1 MDSSHL
7 LRLQLTYTIQSSS
20 YRKETLMGVDY
31 EVFGIISNYGD
42 TVVWPGNAPGPCLIP
57 KSALINLAD
66 LRNGRYVVVNHPTYF
81 GQDVPST
88 FNKAVIEAHTIGSWF
103 NNYYDGVKNCI
114 RGEIWI
120 DPVRAGEVTGAQEI
134 LDRLRSGE
142 KVGISESNVCFSD
155 PTPGELNGQHYD
167 EILLIMVPEHIAVL
181 PKGWVGACSIE
192 GGCAAGINMS
202 RNMNQITSKGVPMT
216 ISQTAKWI
224 FRGLQ
229 GNRIERNELM
239 DQAKNPE
246 RRNQILATD
255 IWALLYAALL
265 AKEPAFFDL
274 RDYDPDKGLVF
285 YCTRIIMGDRYDGK
299 VEIELYMR
307 SYSITAGVVT
317 LGDDVV
323 EVMETRTYEKVETVN
338 QVNQAGTVPVVMNDD
353 GTVTVETVNET
364 NNPPCG
370 CKGEQMSET
379 NPKPTETPVVTPAAV
394 EPNQAPATTS
404 NVPPATTSNVP
415 ATETNPATTT
425 TATTAAAPATTV
437 VNEQSGAAGA
447 ADWWANVPPEVRTV
461 LQGIASQESARFEQ
475 LVKVAVNQGL
485 PESAARKLSSTEL
498 TTVLEKFGIQS
509 RPGQPVTAP
518 LTNEAGGTKQRPSPW
533 SNAGSKVATGA
544 SGKAN

>member
-7 LRLQLTYTIQSSS
+7 SRLQLTYTIQSSS
-20 YRKETLMGVDY
+20 YRKEALMGVNY

-42 TVVWPGNAPGPCLIP
+42 TVVWPGNAPGPVLIP
-57 KSALINLAD
+57 KSALINLAE

-88 FNKAVIEAHTIGSWF
+88 FNKSVIEAHTIGSWF
-103 NNYYDGVKNCI
+103 NNYYDGVRNCI

-120 DPVRAGEVTGAQEI
+120 DPVRAAEVTGAQEI

-142 KVGISESNVCFSD
+142 KVEISESNVCFSD

-181 PKGWVGACSIE
+181 PEGWVGACSNE
-192 GGCAAGINMS
+192 SGCGAGVNMS
-202 RNMNQITSKGVPMT
+202 QNHSQNVSQITSKGAPMT

-229 GNRIERNELM
+229 GNRIERNELI
-239 DQAKNPE
+239 DQAKNPD

-255 IWALLYAALL
+255 IWALLYGALM

-338 QVNQAGTVPVVMNDD
+338 QARAVPVIINDD
-353 GTVTVETVNET
+353 GTVVEIETANET
-364 NNPPCG
+364 NNPQCG

-379 NPKPTETPVVTPAAV
+379 NPKPAETPVVTPAAV
-394 EPNQAPATTS
+394 EPNQTPAPSSNAPA
-404 NVPPATTSNVP
+404 TSNVP
-415 ATETNPATTT
+415 ATETNPATAN
-425 TATTAAAPATTV
+425 TATTTVNPTTV
-437 VNEQSGAAGA
+437 SEQANAVGA
-447 ADWWANVPPEVRTV
+447 ADWWANVPPGVRTV
-461 LQGIASQESARFEQ
+461 LQGIATQESARFEQ

-485 PESAARKLSSTEL
+485 PESAARKLSSAEL

-533 SNAGSKVATGA
+533 SNAGSKVATGT
-544 SGKAN
+544 SGKVN